1 MMRFERTKLQDAY
14 FLTLEKKE
22 DDRGFFARAWC
33 VDEFRTMGIVTTF
46 VQANIGYNKKK
57 GTLRGFHYQSTPFEE
72 AKLVRCVSGS
82 IYDVIIDLRKL
93 SSTYKKWQGFYLK
106 SDDHTSL
113 YIPQGFAHAYM
124 TLEDDTEVF
133 YMVSEFYVPDAEK
146 GIRWNDP
153 TFSVNWPEGGPKFIS
168 QKDRG
173 WKDYD

>member
-14 FLTLEKKE
+14 FITLEKKE
-22 DDRGFFARAWC
+22 DERGFFARAWC
-33 VDEFRTMGIVTTF
+33 VDEFRTMGIETTF
-46 VQANIGYNKKK
+46 VQANIGYNKRK
-57 GTLRGFHYQSTPFEE
+57 GTLRGFHYQSAPYEE

-82 IYDVIIDLRKL
+82 IFDVIIDLRKR
-93 SSTYKKWQGFYLK
+93 SSSYKKWQGFYLK
-106 SDDHTSL
+106 SDDHSSL

-124 TLEDDTEVF
+124 TLEDETEVF
-133 YMVSEFYVPDAEK
+133 YMVSEFYVPDAEG

-153 TFSVNWPEGGPKFIS
+153 GFSVKWPEGGPKFIS